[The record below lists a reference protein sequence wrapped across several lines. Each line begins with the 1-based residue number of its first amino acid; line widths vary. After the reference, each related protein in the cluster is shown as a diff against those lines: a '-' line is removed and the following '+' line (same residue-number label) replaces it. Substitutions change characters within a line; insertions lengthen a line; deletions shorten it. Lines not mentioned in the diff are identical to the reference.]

1 VSERIQKVL
10 ANTGI
15 GSRRQVEEWIRA
27 GRVTVDGQPAE
38 IGQPLEGGEVVTV
51 DGKPVR
57 IAEQRRQRYLAYHKP
72 IGEICSH
79 DDPEGRPTVYEKLPR
94 LRGARWIG
102 VGRLDVNTAGLLLF
116 TTDGKLANGLMHPS
130 SGVLREYAVRVM
142 GEVSDEDLKAM
153 RAGIELEDGPA
164 RFETIEFGGGE
175 GINRWYHVTLAEGR
189 KREVRRLWEARGH
202 TVSRLIR
209 VGYGPIRLERA
220 LRPGHFRDLSEAEV
234 DALCRA
240 GGQPPPR
247 RQPKPR
253 ARPARVRNRRR

>member
-1 VSERIQKVL
+1 VGERIQKVL

-15 GSRRQVEEWIRA
+15 GSRRQIETWIRA
-27 GRVTVDGQPAE
+27 GRVTVNGVPAE
-38 IGQPLEGGEVVTV
+38 IGQALEGDEAVTL

-57 IAEQRRQRYLAYHKP
+57 IGGDRPHRYLAYHKP

-79 DDPEGRPTVYEKLPR
+79 DDPDGRPTVYEKLPR

-130 SGVLREYAVRVM
+130 SGVMRQYAVRVM
-142 GEVSDEDLKAM
+142 GEVSDEDLAAL
-153 RAGIELEDGPA
+153 RAGVELDDGPA
-164 RFETIEFGGGE
+164 RFQSIEFGGGE
-175 GINRWYHVTLAEGR
+175 GINRWYHVSLAEGR

-209 VGYGPIRLERA
+209 IGYGPIRLERE

-234 DALCRA
+234 ASLCDAA
-240 GGQPPPR
+240 GQPR
-247 RQPKPR
+247 PR
-253 ARPARVRNRRR
+253 ARPKARGRPTRVRKRRR